1 LENSL
6 DLSGS
11 QAGRQQALKILIL
24 KPSSLGDVIHALP
37 VLRLLKRHWPESHI
51 HWWLD
56 IHLLPLLRSDPDLDG
71 LYAFERKRWAA
82 PHRWPEILSS
92 IESMREQ
99 RFDLAIDLQG
109 LARSS
114 MFAWLANAGTT
125 VGLDNLREG
134 GREGARA
141 MYDLAPPRAPAR
153 AHAVDRYMAVLPL
166 LRVPVHWDFEWLPP
180 RPEAA
185 RRVRE
190 TWAPDGERTRWI
202 VLLPGGRWD
211 NKRWP
216 VRNFADLAKRFA
228 GIPDVKL
235 VVLGSKG
242 ERPLGEAIA
251 AVAPGRCL
259 NLAGSTSLDEMI
271 EWIRL
276 SRLTITND
284 TGPMHVAAA
293 LGRPVIAVFGPTAPW
308 NTGPYRQLDHVIQAT
323 GLPCVPCLKSK
334 CAYREPLACL
344 HSIKPD
350 LVFEKVCEELAGK
363 TR

>member
-1 LENSL
+1 LISTGRPTGSLE
-6 DLSGS
+6 
-11 QAGRQQALKILIL
+11 ALKILIL

-37 VLRLLKRHWPESHI
+37 VLRLLKRHWPESRI

-56 IHLLPLLRSDPDLDG
+56 INLVPLLEKDPDLAG
-71 LYAFERKRWAA
+71 IYAFQRQRWAA
-82 PHRWPEILSS
+82 PDHWPEIISN
-92 IESMREQ
+92 IRSMREQ

-114 MFAWLANAGTT
+114 ILAWLASANLT

-141 MYDLAPPRAPAR
+141 MYDLTPPRASAQT
-153 AHAVDRYMAVLPL
+153 HAVDRYLAVLPL
-166 LRVPVHWDFEWLPP
+166 LGVPVHGDFEWLPP

-190 TWAPDGERTRWI
+190 TWAPEEERTRWI

-216 VRNFADLAKRFA
+216 VGNFVKVAKQLADM
-228 GIPDVKL
+228 PDVKL
-235 VVLGSKG
+235 VVLGSQD
-242 ERPLGEAIA
+242 ERTLGEAIA
-251 AVAPGRCL
+251 AAVPGRCL
-259 NLAGSTSLDEMI
+259 NLAGSTSLAEMI

-293 LGRPVIAVFGPTAPW
+293 LRRPVLAVFGPTSPS
-308 NTGPYRQLDHVIQAT
+308 NTGPYRQLENVLQA
-323 GLPCVPCLKSK
+323 GHLPCVPCLKSW
-334 CAYREPLACL
+334 CAYHQPLACL
-344 HSIKPD
+344 HAIKPEAV
-350 LVFEKVCEELAGK
+350 LEKARQQLA
-363 TR
+363 

>member
-1 LENSL
+1 
-6 DLSGS
+6 
-11 QAGRQQALKILIL
+11 LKVLIL

-37 VLRLLKRHWPESHI
+37 VARLLKRHWPESRI
-51 HWWLD
+51 YWWLD
-56 IHLLPLLRSDPDLDG
+56 INLVPLLRDDPDLAG
-71 LYAFERKRWAA
+71 IYAFERHRWAA
-82 PHRWPEILSS
+82 PHRWGEILASVRA
-92 IESMREQ
+92 MREQ

-141 MYDLAPPRAPAR
+141 MYDLTPPRAAPR
-153 AHAVDRYMAVLPL
+153 THAVDRYLAVLPL
-166 LRVPVHWDFEWLPP
+166 LRVPVRWDFEWLPP
-180 RPEAA
+180 RVQAA

-190 TWAPDGERTRWI
+190 NWAQEDGQTRWI

-216 VRNFADLAKRFA
+216 VRHFVELARRL
-228 GIPDVKL
+228 GDIPETKL
-235 VVLGSKG
+235 VVLGSRS
-242 ERPLGEAIA
+242 EQPLGEEIA
-251 AVAPGRCL
+251 TAAPARCL

-276 SRLTITND
+276 SSLTITND

-293 LGRPVIAVFGPTAPW
+293 LRRPIIAIFGPTAPW
-308 NTGPYRQLDHVIQAT
+308 NTGPYGQLGNVLQAAD
-323 GLPCVPCLKSK
+323 LACVPCMKGQ

-344 HSIKPD
+344 HAITPEV
-350 LVFEKVCEELAGK
+350 VFAKAVQQLACEQPK
-363 TR
+363 KKD

>member
-1 LENSL
+1 M
-6 DLSGS
+6 
-11 QAGRQQALKILIL
+11 KILIL

-37 VLRLLKRHWPESHI
+37 VLRLLKRHLPQSRI

-56 IHLLPLLRSDPDLDG
+56 VNLVPLLEHDPDLDG
-71 LYAFERKRWAA
+71 IYAFERKRWAA
-82 PHRWPEILSS
+82 PRHWPEILSS
-92 IESMREQ
+92 IRAMREQ

-114 MFAWLANAGTT
+114 MFAWLANATTT

-134 GREGARA
+134 GREGARS
-141 MYDLAPPRAPAR
+141 MYDLTPPRAPAQ

-166 LRVPVHWDFEWLPP
+166 LRVPVDWDFEWLPA
-180 RPEAA
+180 RPQAA
-185 RRVRE
+185 RRVRQ
-190 TWAPDGERTRWI
+190 TWAPESERTRWI

-216 VRNFADLAKRFA
+216 LRYFVELAKRLG
-228 GIPDVKL
+228 GIPESKL
-235 VVLGSKG
+235 VVLGSKA

-251 AVAPGRCL
+251 AAAPARCL
-259 NLAGSTSLDEMI
+259 NLAGATSLDEMI

-293 LGRPVIAVFGPTAPW
+293 LRRPVIALFGPTSPW
-308 NTGPYRQLDHVIQAT
+308 NTGPYRQLENVIQDAN
-323 GLPCVPCLKSK
+323 LPCVPCLKSK

-344 HSIKPD
+344 HAIKPD
-350 LVFEKVCEELAGK
+350 LVFEKARQELA
-363 TR
+363 RS

>member
-1 LENSL
+1 
-6 DLSGS
+6 
-11 QAGRQQALKILIL
+11 LKILIL

-37 VLRLLKRHWPESHI
+37 VLRLLKRHWPESRI

-56 IHLLPLLRSDPDLDG
+56 VNLVPLLERDADLEG
-71 LYAFERKRWAA
+71 IFAFRRKRWAA
-82 PHRWPEILSS
+82 PHRWPEIAAS
-92 IESMREQ
+92 IRSMRRQ
-99 RFDLAIDLQG
+99 RFDLVIDLQG

-114 MFAWLANAGTT
+114 IFGWLANAPLT

-141 MYDLAPPRAPAR
+141 MYDLTPPRAAPQI
-153 AHAVDRYMAVLPL
+153 HAVDRYLAVLPL

-180 RPEAA
+180 RPQAA

-190 TWAPDGERTRWI
+190 TWSAEDGQTRWI
-202 VLLPGGRWD
+202 VLLPGGRWN

-216 VRNFADLAKRFA
+216 AEQFADLARRL
-228 GIPDVKL
+228 GQLPQTNL
-235 VVLGSKG
+235 VVLGSK
-242 ERPLGEAIA
+242 EEWPLGQTIA
-251 AVAPGRCL
+251 AALPGRSL
-259 NLAGSTSLDEMI
+259 NLAGATSLDEMI

-293 LGRPVIAVFGPTAPW
+293 LRRPVIALFGPTNPW
-308 NTGPYRQLDHVIQAT
+308 NTGPYGQLQNVIRAP
-323 GLPCVPCLKSK
+323 GLPCVPCLKSA

-344 HSIKPD
+344 RAIQPAA
-350 LVFEKVCEELAGK
+350 VFERAREELA
-363 TR
+363 RE

>member
-1 LENSL
+1 
-6 DLSGS
+6 
-11 QAGRQQALKILIL
+11 LKILIL

-37 VLRLLKRHWPESHI
+37 VLRLLKRHWPESRI

-56 IHLLPLLRSDPDLDG
+56 ANLVPLLERDPDLEG
-71 LYAFERKRWAA
+71 LFAFQRQRWAA
-82 PHRWPEILSS
+82 PHRWPEIAASVRA
-92 IESMREQ
+92 IRRQ

-114 MFAWLANAGTT
+114 LFGWLANASLT

-141 MYDLAPPRAPAR
+141 MYDLTPPRASPQT
-153 AHAVDRYMAVLPL
+153 HAVDRYLAVLPL
-166 LRVPVHWDFEWLPP
+166 LRVPVHWDFQWLPP
-180 RPEAA
+180 WPQAA

-190 TWAPDGERTRWI
+190 TWAPEDGRTRWI

-216 VRNFADLAKRFA
+216 AACFADLARRL
-228 GIPDVKL
+228 GDIPEVKL
-235 VVLGSKG
+235 VVLGSKD
-242 ERPLGEAIA
+242 ERPLGETIA
-251 AVAPGRCL
+251 AALPGRCL
-259 NLAGSTSLDEMI
+259 NLAGATSLDEVI

-293 LGRPVIAVFGPTAPW
+293 LRRPVIALFGPTNPW
-308 NTGPYRQLDHVIQAT
+308 NTGPYGQLENVMQTAS
-323 GLPCVPCLKSK
+323 LPCVPCLKST

-344 HSIKPD
+344 HAIQPAA
-350 LVFEKVCEELAGK
+350 VFERANRELAASPNLNLNSHGL
-363 TR
+363 